1 MNASVPGDSRGP
13 APAQPGLLRT
23 LNNRVVLDLLIEHDT
38 LSRSDVRTLSG
49 EVAG

>member
-13 APAQPGLLRT
+13 APAQPGLLGT
-23 LNNRVVLDLLIEHDT
+23 LNNRVGLDLLIEHDT

>member
-1 MNASVPGDSRGP
+1 VNASVTGDSRGP

-23 LNNRVVLDLLIEHDT
+23 LDNRVVLGLLSEHDT
-38 LSRSDVRTLSG
+38 LIRSDVRTLSG